1 MKIHRLTTIKDCVLV
16 EGGLDATMQTTR
28 VAACAV
34 VANPLAGS
42 ARDDVSELFPF
53 GAELGARLVKEALGL
68 LPGLAICYGKA
79 AIVGTSGDIEHGAA
93 VLHPRMGKPMR
104 EAIGGGAAL
113 IPSNVIIGTVGA
125 TLNVPIGHKDDP
137 WALDYIDTIDV
148 TVGHAPRPDEILVI
162 VALADGPRPRPRLG
176 K

>member
-1 MKIHRLTTIKDCVLV
+1 MKIHRLTTIKDCVLI
-16 EGGLDATMQTTR
+16 EGGHDATAHTTR

-34 VANPLAGS
+34 VANPLVGS
-42 ARDDVSELFPF
+42 AHDDVSELFPF
-53 GAELGARLVKEALGL
+53 GAELGALLVKEALAL
-68 LPGLAICYGKA
+68 LPRPAICYGKA

-93 VLHPRMGKPMR
+93 VLHPRMGRPMR
-104 EAIGGGAAL
+104 DAIGGGAAL
-113 IPSNVIIGTVGA
+113 IPSNVIIGAVGA

-137 WALDYIDTIDV
+137 WALDFIDTIDV
-148 TVGHAPRPDEILVI
+148 TVGHAPRPNEILVI

>member
-1 MKIHRLTTIKDCVLV
+1 MKIHRLTIIKDCVHA
-16 EGGLDATMQTTR
+16 EGGLDASARTTR

-34 VANPLAGS
+34 VANPLANS

-53 GAELGARLVKEALGL
+53 GAELGSLLVKEALAI
-68 LPGLAICYGKA
+68 LPGVAICYGKA

-113 IPSNVIIGTVGA
+113 IPSNVTIGAVGA
-125 TLNVPIGHKDDP
+125 TINVPIGHKDDP
-137 WALDYIDTIDV
+137 WALDFIDTIDV
-148 TVGHAPRPDEILVI
+148 TVGHAPRPDEILVV